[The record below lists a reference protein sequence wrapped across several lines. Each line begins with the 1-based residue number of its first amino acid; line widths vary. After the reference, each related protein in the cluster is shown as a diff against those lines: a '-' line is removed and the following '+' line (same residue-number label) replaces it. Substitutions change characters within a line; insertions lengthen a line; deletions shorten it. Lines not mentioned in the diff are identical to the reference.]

1 MKILNL
7 KKYSTAPVPNSTK
20 IGGTGARNR
29 YRGYELGTGAVE
41 YFFYYY
47 STAPVPNSYPPVP
60 IPGSGPWRIP
70 SYGVIIISMCNIHIV
85 YYIL

>member
-1 MKILNL
+1 MKILYL

-29 YRGYELGTGAVE
+29 YRGYDLGTGPVE

-47 STAPVPNSYPPVP
+47 STAPVLNSYPPVP
-60 IPGSGPWRIP
+60 IPGSGPWRMP
-70 SYGVIIISMCNIHIV
+70 SYVHALRWNH
-85 YYIL
+85 LN